1 METNPHILTLKMFS
15 AREYNIN
22 VSSISVFLFHG
33 GIRTLAL
40 RIFNNLVSYSAQRLL
55 GENNNKLSQVFSRIS
70 SGQRIQKS
78 SDDSAGLMT
87 TEALRSDVRTLRQGV
102 RNLNE
107 GISLLSIVDGAINE
121 ESSILIRM
129 RELSQQSATGTIGAT
144 ERQSTNLEF
153 GAMRTELNRISKTTE
168 YNGIKL
174 LDGSLSSTA
183 SNQISIQFGLDSK
196 DNSNININRAVN
208 VTSLTALSLNLNALS
223 IATQDGAVKANDAL
237 EVTMNRLNKIMGRLG
252 STHNRLERSLNNTL
266 TSAENLTAAGSTISD
281 ADMASEFAHL
291 TKQQILV
298 QSSSSMIGQANLFP
312 QGVIQLLPS

>member
-1 METNPHILTLKMFS
+1 
-15 AREYNIN
+15 

-40 RIFNNLVSYSAQRLL
+40 RIFNNLASFSAQRLL

-70 SGQRIQKS
+70 SGQRILKS

-87 TEALRSDVRTLRQGV
+87 SESLKSDVRTLRQGV

-107 GISLLSIVDGAINE
+107 GISLLNVVDGAINE
-121 ESSILIRM
+121 EVSILIRM
-129 RELSQQSATGTIGAT
+129 RELSQQSSTGTIGET

-153 GAMRTELNRISKTTE
+153 GAMKTELNRISKTTE

-183 SNQISIQFGLDSK
+183 SNHISIQFGLDSK
-196 DNSNININRAVN
+196 EVSNINLNRVVN
-208 VTSLTALSLNLNALS
+208 VTSLTALSLNLNSLS
-223 IATQDGAVKANDAL
+223 IDTQDGAVKANGAL
-237 EVTMNRLNKIMGRLG
+237 ETTMNSLNKIRGRLG
-252 STHNRLERSLNNTL
+252 STQNRLERSLNNTL
-266 TSAENLTAAGSTISD
+266 TTAENLTAAGSTISD
-281 ADMASEFAHL
+281 ADMASEFARL

>member
-1 METNPHILTLKMFS
+1 M
-15 AREYNIN
+15 
-22 VSSISVFLFHG
+22 
-33 GIRTLAL
+33 AL
-40 RIFNNLVSYSAQRLL
+40 RIFNNLASFSAQRLL

-70 SGQRIQKS
+70 SGQRILKS

-87 TEALRSDVRTLRQGV
+87 SEALKSDVRTLRQGV

-107 GISLLSIVDGAINE
+107 GISLLNVVDGAINE
-121 ESSILIRM
+121 EVSILIRM
-129 RELSQQSATGTIGAT
+129 RELSQQSSTGTIGET

-153 GAMRTELNRISKTTE
+153 GAMKTELNRISKTTE

-183 SNQISIQFGLDSK
+183 SNHISIQFGLDSK
-196 DNSNININRAVN
+196 EVSNINLNRVVN
-208 VTSLTALSLNLNALS
+208 VTSLTALSLNLNSLS
-223 IATQDGAVKANDAL
+223 IDTQDGAVKANDVL
-237 EVTMNRLNKIMGRLG
+237 ETTMNSLNKIRGRLG
-252 STHNRLERSLNNTL
+252 STQNILERSLNNTL
-266 TSAENLTAAGSTISD
+266 TTAENLTAAGSTISD
-281 ADMASEFAHL
+281 ADMASEFARL

>member
-1 METNPHILTLKMFS
+1 M
-15 AREYNIN
+15 
-22 VSSISVFLFHG
+22 SSKSVFLFHG

-87 TEALRSDVRTLRQGV
+87 SEALRSDARTLRQGV

-107 GISLLSIVDGAINE
+107 GISLLNVVDAAINE
-121 ESSILIRM
+121 EVSILIRM
-129 RELSQQSATGTIGAT
+129 RELSQQSATGTIGAS
-144 ERQSTNLEF
+144 ERRSTNLEF
-153 GAMRTELNRISKTTE
+153 DAMRTELNRISKTTE

-208 VTSLTALSLNLNALS
+208 VTSLTALSLNLNGLS
-223 IATQDGAVKANDAL
+223 VATQDGAIKANEAL
-237 EVTMNRLNKIMGRLG
+237 QVTMNSLNKIRGRLG
-252 STHNRLERSLNNTL
+252 STQNILERSLNNTL

-281 ADMASEFAHL
+281 ADMASEFARL

>member
-40 RIFNNLVSYSAQRLL
+40 RIFNNLASNSAQRLL

-70 SGQRIQKS
+70 SGQRILKT

-87 TEALRSDVRTLRQGV
+87 SEALRSDVRTLRQGV

-107 GISLLSIVDGAINE
+107 GISLLNIVDGAINE
-121 ESSILIRM
+121 EISIIIRM

-153 GAMRTELNRISKTTE
+153 DAMRSELNRISKTTE

-174 LDGSLSSTA
+174 LDGSLSSAA

-196 DNSNININRAVN
+196 DDNNININRAVN

-223 IATQDGAVKANDAL
+223 ITTQDAAVKANDEL
-237 EVTMNRLNKIMGRLG
+237 QVTMNRLNKIRGRLG
-252 STHNRLERSLNNTL
+252 STQNTLERSLNNTL
-266 TSAENLTAAGSTISD
+266 TTAENLTAAGSTISD
-281 ADMASEFAHL
+281 ADMASEFARL

>member
-1 METNPHILTLKMFS
+1 M
-15 AREYNIN
+15 
-22 VSSISVFLFHG
+22 SSISVFLFHG

-40 RIFNNLVSYSAQRLL
+40 RIFNNLASYSAQRLL

-70 SGQRIQKS
+70 SGQRILKS

-87 TEALRSDVRTLRQGV
+87 SEALRSDVRTLRQGV

-107 GISLLSIVDGAINE
+107 GISLLNVVDGAINE
-121 ESSILIRM
+121 EASILIRM
-129 RELSQQSATGTIGAT
+129 RELAQQSSTGTIGET

-168 YNGIKL
+168 FNGIKL

-183 SNQISIQFGLDSK
+183 SKHISIQFGLDSK
-196 DNSNININRAVN
+196 EDNNINLNRAVN
-208 VTSLTALSLNLNALS
+208 VTSLTALRLNLNALS
-223 IATQDGAVKANDAL
+223 IATKDGAVKANEELA
-237 EVTMNRLNKIMGRLG
+237 VTMNSLDKIRGRLG
-252 STHNRLERSLNNTL
+252 STQNRLERSLNNAL
-266 TSAENLTAAGSTISD
+266 TTAENLTAAGSTISD

>member
-87 TEALRSDVRTLRQGV
+87 SEALRSDVRTLRQGV

-121 ESSILIRM
+121 ETSILIRM
-129 RELSQQSATGTIGAT
+129 RELSQQAATGTIGAT

-153 GAMRTELNRISKTTE
+153 DAMRTELNRISKTTE

-174 LDGSLSSTA
+174 LDGSLSSAA
-183 SNQISIQFGLDSK
+183 SEHISIQFGLDSK
-196 DNSNININRAVN
+196 DDNNININRAVN
-208 VTSLTALSLNLNALS
+208 VTSLTALSLNLNGLS
-223 IATQDGAVKANDAL
+223 VATQDGAVKANEEL
-237 EVTMNRLNKIMGRLG
+237 QVTMNSLNKIRGRLG
-252 STHNRLERSLNNTL
+252 STQNILERSLNNTL

-281 ADMASEFAHL
+281 ADMASEFARL

>member
-87 TEALRSDVRTLRQGV
+87 SESLRSDVRTLRQGV

-129 RELSQQSATGTIGAT
+129 RELAQQSATGTIGAT

-153 GAMRTELNRISKTTE
+153 DAMRTELNRISKTTE

-196 DNSNININRAVN
+196 DNSSININRAVN

-223 IATQDGAVKANDAL
+223 IATQDGAVKANEEL
-237 EVTMNRLNKIMGRLG
+237 QVTMNSLNKIRGRLG
-252 STHNRLERSLNNTL
+252 STQNILERSLNNTL

-281 ADMASEFAHL
+281 ADMASEFARL

>member
-1 METNPHILTLKMFS
+1 METNPHIFTLKMFS
-15 AREYNIN
+15 AREYNSN
-22 VSSISVFLFHG
+22 VISISVFLFHG

-40 RIFNNLVSYSAQRLL
+40 RIFNNLASYSAQRLL

-87 TEALRSDVRTLRQGV
+87 SEALRSDVRTLRQGV

-107 GISLLSIVDGAINE
+107 GISLLNVVDGAINE
-121 ESSILIRM
+121 EVSILIRM

-153 GAMRTELNRISKTTE
+153 DAMRTELNRISKTTE

-196 DNSNININRAVN
+196 DNNNININRTVN

-223 IATQDGAVKANDAL
+223 IATQDGAVKANEEL
-237 EVTMNRLNKIMGRLG
+237 QVTMNRLHKISGRLG
-252 STHNRLERSLNNTL
+252 STHNTLERSLNNTL

>member
-87 TEALRSDVRTLRQGV
+87 SEALRSDVRTLRQGV

-129 RELSQQSATGTIGAT
+129 RELAQQSATGTIGAT

-153 GAMRTELNRISKTTE
+153 DAMRTELNRISKTTE

-174 LDGSLSSTA
+174 LDGSLSSAA
-183 SNQISIQFGLDSK
+183 SEHISIQFGLDSK
-196 DNSNININRAVN
+196 DDNNININRAVN

-223 IATQDGAVKANDAL
+223 IATQDGAVKANEEL
-237 EVTMNRLNKIMGRLG
+237 QVTMNSLNKIRGRLG
-252 STHNRLERSLNNTL
+252 STQNILERSLNNTL

>member
-1 METNPHILTLKMFS
+1 M
-15 AREYNIN
+15 
-22 VSSISVFLFHG
+22 SSISVFLFHG

-87 TEALRSDVRTLRQGV
+87 SEALRSDVRTLRQGV

-129 RELSQQSATGTIGAT
+129 RELAQQAATGTIGAT

-153 GAMRTELNRISKTTE
+153 TAMRTELNRISNTTE
-168 YNGIKL
+168 FNEIKL
-174 LDGSLSSTA
+174 LDGTLSSAA
-183 SNQISIQFGLDSK
+183 SDHISIQFGLNSEND
-196 DNSNININRAVN
+196 SNININRAVN
-208 VTSLTALSLNLNALS
+208 ITSLTSLSLNLNALS
-223 IATQDGAVKANDAL
+223 IATQDGAVKANNEL
-237 EVTMNRLNKIMGRLG
+237 QKTLNSLIKIRGRLG
-252 STHNRLERSLNNTL
+252 STQNTLERSLNNTL
-266 TSAENLTAAGSTISD
+266 TVAENLTAAGSTISD
-281 ADMASEFAHL
+281 ADMASEFARL

-312 QGVIQLLPS
+312 QGVIQLLPQ

>member
-1 METNPHILTLKMFS
+1 M
-15 AREYNIN
+15 
-22 VSSISVFLFHG
+22 SSISVFLFHG

-70 SGQRIQKS
+70 SGQRILKS

-87 TEALRSDVRTLRQGV
+87 SEALRSDVRTLRQGV

-121 ESSILIRM
+121 ETSIIIRM
-129 RELSQQSATGTIGAT
+129 RELSQQAATGTIGAT

-153 GAMRTELNRISKTTE
+153 DAMRTELNRISNTTE
-168 YNGIKL
+168 FNGIKL
-174 LDGSLSSTA
+174 LDGTLSSTA
-183 SNQISIQFGLDSK
+183 SDHISIQYGLDSQ
-196 DNSNININRAVN
+196 DDSNFNINRAVN
-208 VTSLTALSLNLNALS
+208 VTSLTSLSLNLNALS
-223 IATQDGAVKANDAL
+223 IATQDSAITANEDLQATL
-237 EVTMNRLNKIMGRLG
+237 KSLNKIRGRLG
-252 STHNRLERSLNNTL
+252 STQNRLEKTLNNLL
-266 TSAENLTAAGSTISD
+266 TTAENLTAAGAEISD

-312 QGVIQLLPS
+312 QGVIQLLPK

>member
-87 TEALRSDVRTLRQGV
+87 SEALRSDVRTLRQGV

-107 GISLLSIVDGAINE
+107 GISLLNIVDGAISE
-121 ESSILIRM
+121 EASILIRM
-129 RELSQQSATGTIGAT
+129 RELAQQSATGTIGAT

-153 GAMRTELNRISKTTE
+153 DAMRTELNRISKTTE

-223 IATQDGAVKANDAL
+223 IATQDGAVKANEEL
-237 EVTMNRLNKIMGRLG
+237 QVTMNSLNKIRGRLG
-252 STHNRLERSLNNTL
+252 STQNILERSLNNTL

-281 ADMASEFAHL
+281 ADMASEFARL

>member
-1 METNPHILTLKMFS
+1 
-15 AREYNIN
+15 

-55 GENNNKLSQVFSRIS
+55 SENNNKLSQVFSRIS

-87 TEALRSDVRTLRQGV
+87 SEALRSDVRTLRQGV

-129 RELSQQSATGTIGAT
+129 RELAQQSATGTIGAT

-153 GAMRTELNRISKTTE
+153 SAMRTELNRISKTTE

-223 IATQDGAVKANDAL
+223 IATQDGAVKANEEL
-237 EVTMNRLNKIMGRLG
+237 QVTMNSLNKIRGRLG
-252 STHNRLERSLNNTL
+252 STQNILERSLNNTL

>member
-1 METNPHILTLKMFS
+1 M
-15 AREYNIN
+15 
-22 VSSISVFLFHG
+22 SSISVFLFHG

-40 RIFNNLVSYSAQRLL
+40 RIFNNLASYSAQRLL
-55 GENNNKLSQVFSRIS
+55 GENSNKLSQVFSRIS

-87 TEALRSDVRTLRQGV
+87 SEALRSDVRTLRQGV

-107 GISLLSIVDGAINE
+107 GISLLNVVDAAINE
-121 ESSILIRM
+121 EVSILIRM
-129 RELSQQSATGTIGAT
+129 RELSQQSATGTIGAS
-144 ERQSTNLEF
+144 ERRSTNLEF
-153 GAMRTELNRISKTTE
+153 DAMRTELNRISKTTE

-196 DNSNININRAVN
+196 DDNNININRAVN

-223 IATQDGAVKANDAL
+223 IATQDGAVKANEEL
-237 EVTMNRLNKIMGRLG
+237 QVTMNSLNKIRGRLG
-252 STHNRLERSLNNTL
+252 STLNILERSLNNTL
-266 TSAENLTAAGSTISD
+266 TTAENLTAAGSTISD
-281 ADMASEFAHL
+281 ADIASEFAHL

>member
-87 TEALRSDVRTLRQGV
+87 SEALRSDVRTLRQGV

-107 GISLLSIVDGAINE
+107 GISLLNVVDGAINE
-121 ESSILIRM
+121 EVSILIRM

-153 GAMRTELNRISKTTE
+153 DAMRTELNRISKTTE

-196 DNSNININRAVN
+196 DDNNININRAVN

-223 IATQDGAVKANDAL
+223 IATQDGAVKANEEL
-237 EVTMNRLNKIMGRLG
+237 QVTMNILNKIRGRLG
-252 STHNRLERSLNNTL
+252 STQNTLERSLNNTL
-266 TSAENLTAAGSTISD
+266 TTAENLTAAGSTISD
-281 ADMASEFAHL
+281 ADMASEFARL

>member
-1 METNPHILTLKMFS
+1 M
-15 AREYNIN
+15 
-22 VSSISVFLFHG
+22 
-33 GIRTLAL
+33 AL

-55 GENNNKLSQVFSRIS
+55 SENNNKLSQVFSRIS

-87 TEALRSDVRTLRQGV
+87 SEALRSDVSTLRQGV

-121 ESSILIRM
+121 EVSILIRM
-129 RELSQQSATGTIGAT
+129 RELSQQSSTGTIGTT

-153 GAMRTELNRISKTTE
+153 DAMRSELNRISKTTQ

-174 LDGSLSSTA
+174 LDGSLSSAA
-183 SNQISIQFGLDSK
+183 SEHISIQFGLDSK
-196 DNSNININRAVN
+196 DDNNLNINRAVN

-223 IATQDGAVKANDAL
+223 IATQDGAVKANEEL
-237 EVTMNRLNKIMGRLG
+237 QVTMNRLNKIRGRLG
-252 STHNRLERSLNNTL
+252 STQNMLERSLNNTL
-266 TSAENLTAAGSTISD
+266 TTAENLTAAGSTISD
-281 ADMASEFAHL
+281 ADMASEFARL

>member
-87 TEALRSDVRTLRQGV
+87 SEALRSDVRTLRQGV

-121 ESSILIRM
+121 EISIIIRM

-153 GAMRTELNRISKTTE
+153 DAMRTELNRISKTTE

-196 DNSNININRAVN
+196 DNSSININRAVN

-223 IATQDGAVKANDAL
+223 IATQDGAVKANEEL
-237 EVTMNRLNKIMGRLG
+237 QVTMNSLNKIRGRLG
-252 STHNRLERSLNNTL
+252 STQNILERSLNNTL

-281 ADMASEFAHL
+281 ADMASEFARL

>member
-1 METNPHILTLKMFS
+1 METNPHILTLKIFS

-40 RIFNNLVSYSAQRLL
+40 RVFNNLVSFSAQRLL
-55 GENNNKLSQVFSRIS
+55 SENNNKLSQVFSRIS

-87 TEALRSDVRTLRQGV
+87 SEALRSDVRTLRQGV

-107 GISLLSIVDGAINE
+107 GISLLNIVDGAISE
-121 ESSILIRM
+121 EASILIRM
-129 RELSQQSATGTIGAT
+129 RELAQQSATGTIGAS
-144 ERQSTNLEF
+144 ERRSTNLEF
-153 GAMRTELNRISKTTE
+153 DAMRTELNRISKTTE

-196 DNSNININRAVN
+196 DNSNININRVVN

-223 IATQDGAVKANDAL
+223 IATQDGAVKANDEL
-237 EVTMNRLNKIMGRLG
+237 QVTMNRLNKISGRLG
-252 STHNRLERSLNNTL
+252 STHNRLERALNNTL

-312 QGVIQLLPS
+312 QGVIQLLP

>member
-87 TEALRSDVRTLRQGV
+87 SEALRSDVRTLRQGV
-102 RNLNE
+102 RNINA
-107 GISLLSIVDGAINE
+107 GISLLNVVDGAISE
-121 ESSILIRM
+121 EVSILIRM
-129 RELSQQSATGTIGAT
+129 RELSQQASTGTIGAT

-153 GAMRTELNRISKTTE
+153 DAMRTELNRISKTTE

-174 LDGSLSSTA
+174 LDGSLSSAA
-183 SNQISIQFGLDSK
+183 SEHISIQFGLDSK
-196 DNSNININRAVN
+196 DDNNININRAVN
-208 VTSLTALSLNLNALS
+208 VTSLTALRLNLNALS
-223 IATQDGAVKANDAL
+223 IATQDGAVKANDEL
-237 EVTMNRLNKIMGRLG
+237 QVTMNRLNKIRGRLG
-252 STHNRLERSLNNTL
+252 STHNILERSLNNTL

-281 ADMASEFAHL
+281 ADMASEFARL

>member
-1 METNPHILTLKMFS
+1 
-15 AREYNIN
+15 

-87 TEALRSDVRTLRQGV
+87 SEALRSDARTLRQGV

-107 GISLLSIVDGAINE
+107 GISLLNVVDGAINE
-121 ESSILIRM
+121 ETSIIIRM
-129 RELSQQSATGTIGAT
+129 RELSQQAATGTIGAT

-153 GAMRTELNRISKTTE
+153 SAMRTELNRISNTTE
-168 YNGIKL
+168 FNGIKL
-174 LDGSLSSTA
+174 LDGSLA
-183 SNQISIQFGLDSK
+183 SAASDHISIQFGLDSH
-196 DNSNININRAVN
+196 DDSNININRAVN
-208 VTSLTALSLNLNALS
+208 VTSLTSLSLNLNALS
-223 IATQDGAVKANDAL
+223 IATQDGAVTAN
-237 EVTMNRLNKIMGRLG
+237 EEMKVTLNSLNKIRGRLG
-252 STHNRLERSLNNTL
+252 STQNRLEKTLNNAL

-281 ADMASEFAHL
+281 ADMASEFARL

-312 QGVIQLLPS
+312 QGVIQLLPK

>member
-40 RIFNNLVSYSAQRLL
+40 RIFNNLASNSAQRLL

-87 TEALRSDVRTLRQGV
+87 SEALRSDVRTLRQGV

-121 ESSILIRM
+121 EISIIIRM

-153 GAMRTELNRISKTTE
+153 DAMRSELNRISKTTQ

-174 LDGSLSSTA
+174 LDGSLSSAA
-183 SNQISIQFGLDSK
+183 SEHISIQFGLDSK
-196 DNSNININRAVN
+196 DDNNININRAVN

-223 IATQDGAVKANDAL
+223 ITTQDAAVQANDEL
-237 EVTMNRLNKIMGRLG
+237 QVTLNRLNKIRGRLG
-252 STHNRLERSLNNTL
+252 STQNTLERSLNNTL
-266 TSAENLTAAGSTISD
+266 TTAENLTAAGSTISD
-281 ADMASEFAHL
+281 ADMASEFARL